1 MLLFAVVR
9 AVEIVGEA
17 ATRVSNE
24 TRMATPEIPWS
35 DIMGMRNRLVHGYFN
50 INIEIVWKTVTVEL
64 PQLLPVLEIALKGK

>member
-1 MLLFAVVR
+1 
-9 AVEIVGEA
+9 
-17 ATRVSNE
+17 
-24 TRMATPEIPWS
+24 MATPEIPWS